1 MGDMINNGLGTMQK
15 YFADLVTAWW
25 VVLSCVG
32 AALVIGLIYM
42 LLIRL
47 AAGCIVF
54 VTIMAFLGAL
64 GALGYLFYTKGQT
77 VTSG

>member
-1 MGDMINNGLGTMQK
+1 
-15 YFADLVTAWW
+15 
-25 VVLSCVG
+25 
-32 AALVIGLIYM
+32 M

-64 GALGYLFYTKGQT
+64 GALGYLFYNKG
-77 VTSG
+77 